1 MRLSPTFLLPVR
13 RLLLGL
19 AVLPLAVACSSNGSG
34 GQDAVQDATALNE
47 HKIADADITKKQE
60 ADAEFMVRATSNAL
74 LQVELGK
81 LAQTRATAPAVRAF
95 GTAVVQSRLDLLAA
109 LRTLAAAKQLA
120 VPSALGDDEQ
130 SAYHE
135 ASTQTGSQLDKRVMA
150 LLVKIQKQDE
160 DAFDDMKDDAYDGDI
175 RGLAAKYYAPI
186 DEQLDAAKEAAD
198 AADKLP

>member
-1 MRLSPTFLLPVR
+1 MRLSLNILPSVR
-13 RLLLGL
+13 GFLLGL
-19 AVLPLAVACSSNGSG
+19 AVLPLAVACSSNSSG
-34 GQDAVQDATALNE
+34 GSDAVQDATALNE

-60 ADAEFMVRATSNAL
+60 ADAEFLVRATSNAL
-74 LQVELGK
+74 LEVELGK

-95 GTAVVQSRLDLLAA
+95 GAAVVQSRLGLLAA
-109 LRTLAAAKQLA
+109 VRTLAAGKQLA

-135 ASTQTGSQLDKRVMA
+135 ASTQTGAQLDKRVMA

-160 DAFDDMKDDAYDGDI
+160 DSFDDMKDDAYDGDI
-175 RGLAAKYYAPI
+175 RGLAAKYYTPI
-186 DEQLDAAKEAAD
+186 DEQLGAAKEAAD

>member
-1 MRLSPTFLLPVR
+1 MRVFLRSNWSFRVIP
-13 RLLLGL
+13 GML
-19 AVLPLAVACSSNGSG
+19 ALMLATACSSGGSNG
-34 GQDAVQDATALNE
+34 DAVNSAMSQNETKIDA
-47 HKIADADITKKQE
+47 ADVTEKQE
-60 ADAEFMVRATSNAL
+60 ADAEFLVRATSNAL

-81 LAQTRATAPAVRAF
+81 LAQTRAAAPAVRAF
-95 GTAVVQSRLDLLAA
+95 GAAAVRSRLDLLAA

-150 LLVKIQKQDE
+150 LLVKVQKQDE

-175 RGLAAKYYAPI
+175 RALAAKYYTPI
-186 DEQLDAAKEAAD
+186 EEQLDAAKEAAD